1 MVDHKNKWV
10 FLHIPKCAGTSIGVT
25 LNKHYDLLWNYD
37 GFKIHHDDL
46 TQKILKEYFVFT
58 IVRNPWDRLY
68 SQYKFRPWLNCD
80 PFEDTVYNLE
90 NKFISA
96 YNKDVNILP
105 EGKEVRL
112 DTAYYRANWY
122 DEFVHIP
129 SQVDFLKGKYNDNIN
144 KIPYIDYIGKLE
156 NLQESWK
163 VISERLGI
171 EYEPL
176 PHENK
181 SKNKNF
187 FSNYRDAY
195 DKKTEEYVREKYNED
210 IKLFNYEF

>member
-1 MVDHKNKWV
+1 MPNSLPEFVISCRKYISYFPIH
-10 FLHIPKCAGTSIGVT
+10 
-25 LNKHYDLLWNYD
+25 LNPNNIDIIILSNAYP
-37 GFKIHHDDL
+37 ICPL
-46 TQKILKEYFVFT
+46 TPNPILE
-58 IVRNPWDRLY
+58 RL
-68 SQYKFRPWLNCD
+68 SL
-80 PFEDTVYNLE
+80 
-90 NKFISA
+90 S
-96 YNKDVNILP
+96 NKDVNILP
-105 EGKEVRL
+105 EGKEIRL

-195 DKKTEEYVREKYNED
+195 NKKTEEYVREKYNED